1 MRPFVLA
8 DSLPRTL
15 DCDVKIAP
23 RPFCELMTFNA
34 RTTTALAVLIAV
46 LTVSV
51 SAAALRV
58 PKPPTYE
65 GRNDPNTKG
74 GERVGE
80 DEDFDGY
87 PADAGKPGDLYYD
100 PSVEYRAYSPE
111 WTGASWGFGLQG
123 GLGRLYG
130 PVFDKTQSGMLLGGF
145 VQASTVLGVADV
157 IASVTRGGFDS
168 AIGGQDVDVTRWDIS
183 LSATIHPGLFF
194 NLSGGRFWH
203 TMAQLYLMGGGNLT
217 VQDVRGGAIN
227 SHFVRP
233 GFHIG
238 GGIDTYLDTPHNGS
252 AFWLGVQYKWTNTA
266 GGLHDDL
273 FRYNWTREHQIL
285 LRLSFRI
292 NGNLLKGLPGPSPR

>member
-1 MRPFVLA
+1 
-8 DSLPRTL
+8 
-15 DCDVKIAP
+15 
-23 RPFCELMTFNA
+23 MTFNA